1 MIQRLAALIFLTAG
15 LTSPLLAGPEFW
27 YEDNNMRVI
36 HEGSL
41 ADSWHTF

>member
-27 YEDNNMRVI
+27 YEDNN
-36 HEGSL
+36 SL
-41 ADSWHTF
+41 PGQSAPKGISYQ

>member
-27 YEDNNMRVI
+27 YEDNNMHRT
-36 HEGSL
+36 GG
-41 ADSWHTF
+41 